1 MNLSLVEKK
10 CTVDYLERLI
20 PKQRAALTGI
30 IDGGLQDVEG
40 QVETIEYTLQFIDK
54 GKEAYNYDSI
64 LKVLKSEPVSI
75 SLNGTCTKFSL
86 SFLSLPIKIIKMSSL
101 LKIYLMCLKNINL

>member
-54 GKEAYNYDSI
+54 GKEANNYDSI
-64 LKVLKSEPVSI
+64 LKVLKFWIDKGRGHIQLDRLQEELRESI
-75 SLNGTCTKFSL
+75 LV
-86 SFLSLPIKIIKMSSL
+86 
-101 LKIYLMCLKNINL
+101 

>member
-1 MNLSLVEKK
+1 MNLSLIDKK

-20 PKQRAALTGI
+20 PKQRAVLTGI

-54 GKEAYNYDSI
+54 GKESYNYDSI
-64 LKVLKSEPVSI
+64 LKVLKFWIDKGRGHIHLDKLQEELIESYVV
-75 SLNGTCTKFSL
+75 
-86 SFLSLPIKIIKMSSL
+86 
-101 LKIYLMCLKNINL
+101 